1 MGYTIDIDTGGTFTD
16 GFVVNGTQARTV
28 KVPTT
33 PHDLTVCF
41 LECISA
47 GAKAFGVSTEDFLFD
62 MEIIRFSNTI
72 GTNTIIERN
81 GAKIG
86 LLVSKGM
93 ESLAPTISEEK
104 TPLVEPDML
113 FGLSE
118 ETDKNGTVVSAPEE
132 QEVLRTAQSLID
144 RGARGL
150 VVSFANSEKNP
161 ANERRVRQI
170 IKHEYPR
177 DYLGS
182 VSVFLSSD
190 ISTRSGLA
198 ERLNSA
204 VLNAYIHPKLAR
216 LLYKAGED
224 LRQRQYRNTLFIG
237 HNNGSVARVAKT
249 RAINTYNSGPAA
261 GLLGAREIA
270 QRYGINNLISTDM
283 GGTSFDIGYV
293 RDGQASYSLQPDV
306 EGFPCNLPMM
316 AITALG
322 AGGGSIAHIKNG
334 ELKVGPQSAGALP
347 GPACFNLG
355 GTLPTVTDANLVL
368 GVLDPDFFLGGE
380 MRLNVEK
387 AREVIQRDIAEPL
400 GITVAEA
407 AWQIKSKVDS
417 KMGAAIAKVAE
428 NLASVQDAAIV
439 AYGGAGGLHA
449 CDIAS
454 ASPIKKIIMTPFSAV
469 SSAYSSSLL
478 DAGHLYY
485 QRIDQP
491 LSEEL
496 QPDVLENAISKMMRE
511 AVRDMRGEGF
521 AAEMLFS
528 ELQLF
533 VRAREGEREVLLLAP
548 TTFYSESDSLSEIVA
563 QAKAALLQAGENPAA
578 GMQLATV
585 ALMVRA
591 PVPHFVQ
598 PELEESSDQ
607 ESSAIKSTRSLYV
620 GSLRDYVDAPIYD
633 RAMLSRGA
641 QLAGPALVESN
652 QTTILVSENWQMTI
666 DQYNNAIL
674 EEVQA

>member
-1 MGYTIDIDTGGTFTD
+1 
-16 GFVVNGTQARTV
+16 
-28 KVPTT
+28 
-33 PHDLTVCF
+33 
-41 LECISA
+41 
-47 GAKAFGVSTEDFLFD
+47 
-62 MEIIRFSNTI
+62 
-72 GTNTIIERN
+72 
-81 GAKIG
+81 
-86 LLVSKGM
+86 M

-132 QEVLRTAQSLID
+132 QEVLRAAQSLID

>member
-132 QEVLRTAQSLID
+132 QEVLRAAQSLID

-591 PVPHFVQ
+591 PVPHFLQ

>member
-1 MGYTIDIDTGGTFTD
+1 
-16 GFVVNGTQARTV
+16 
-28 KVPTT
+28 
-33 PHDLTVCF
+33 
-41 LECISA
+41 
-47 GAKAFGVSTEDFLFD
+47 
-62 MEIIRFSNTI
+62 
-72 GTNTIIERN
+72 
-81 GAKIG
+81 
-86 LLVSKGM
+86 
-93 ESLAPTISEEK
+93 
-104 TPLVEPDML
+104 
-113 FGLSE
+113 
-118 ETDKNGTVVSAPEE
+118 
-132 QEVLRTAQSLID
+132 
-144 RGARGL
+144 
-150 VVSFANSEKNP
+150 
-161 ANERRVRQI
+161 
-170 IKHEYPR
+170 
-177 DYLGS
+177 
-182 VSVFLSSD
+182 
-190 ISTRSGLA
+190 
-198 ERLNSA
+198 
-204 VLNAYIHPKLAR
+204 
-216 LLYKAGED
+216 
-224 LRQRQYRNTLFIG
+224 
-237 HNNGSVARVAKT
+237 
-249 RAINTYNSGPAA
+249 
-261 GLLGAREIA
+261 
-270 QRYGINNLISTDM
+270 
-283 GGTSFDIGYV
+283 
-293 RDGQASYSLQPDV
+293 
-306 EGFPCNLPMM
+306 
-316 AITALG
+316 
-322 AGGGSIAHIKNG
+322 
-334 ELKVGPQSAGALP
+334 
-347 GPACFNLG
+347 
-355 GTLPTVTDANLVL
+355 
-368 GVLDPDFFLGGE
+368 
-380 MRLNVEK
+380 
-387 AREVIQRDIAEPL
+387 
-400 GITVAEA
+400 
-407 AWQIKSKVDS
+407 
-417 KMGAAIAKVAE
+417 MGAAIAKVAE

-496 QPDVLENAISKMMRE
+496 QPDVLENAISKMMKE